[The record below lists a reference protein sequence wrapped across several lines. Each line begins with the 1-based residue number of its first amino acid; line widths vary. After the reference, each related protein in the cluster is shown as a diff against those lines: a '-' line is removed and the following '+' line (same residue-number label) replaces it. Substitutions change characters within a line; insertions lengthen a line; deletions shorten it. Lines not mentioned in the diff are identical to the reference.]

1 MASTPLSRDV
11 CPNCSPQSEGRR
23 QGRGLVFPTG
33 SRYQLSLSKE
43 SLDSG
48 RESPMELEAS
58 RTRMGMGSM
67 GEGLSDSTSGE
78 DTARECDNTMS
89 ELESNGYTED
99 NMDLEA
105 SQGQRDKIYLDPMYN
120 LYAISVSIK
129 RVKYLFFSKNFTVLA

>member
-1 MASTPLSRDV
+1 MCLFADSLCSGRMASTPLSRDV

-58 RTRMGMGSM
+58 GVGMGSR

-78 DTARECDNTMS
+78 DTARDCDNTTSVS

-99 NMDLEA
+99 SIDLEA
-105 SQGQRDKIYLDPMYN
+105 SQDQRDKICLDPMYN

-129 RVKYLFFSKNFTVLA
+129 Y